1 MFFLFQGKSLGKTS
15 DKFMSYEHVTSWTH
29 RNERRKVMKDRSM
42 FGGIYGMAFIGAA
55 IYFIQNAATFWQGVF
70 GFIKALFWP
79 AVLMY
84 KLLEYLKM

>member
-1 MFFLFQGKSLGKTS
+1 MK
-15 DKFMSYEHVTSWTH
+15 EHGF
-29 RNERRKVMKDRSM
+29 

-55 IYFIQNAATFWQGVF
+55 IYFIQHSTSLWQGVL
-70 GFIKALFWP
+70 GFVKAIFWP